1 MAYKNDVFADFLNQA
16 IRDMICN
23 DFPNHCCNASS
34 DYASSGYDYAIP
46 VDTEEAAG
54 AELPDFHFPEEEDDD
69 FSDIVPFDSEYI
81 SNRDQINDLF
91 GNQLLLNGKLTKML
105 IMHRLA
111 LIDLFYGT
119 NVNRMRQFGLS
130 EIAEQLWQLSL
141 DAQGNHTD
149 AELARK
155 AINFVANTSANHQL
169 QVDLFSKKY
178 GYIIEGKGIKRMTAE
193 SLLSKYLFFL
203 VDATA
208 NKMGFPIYDSIVK
221 DLSVKI
227 AKKLRIQKSLIKT
240 GTMWQLCELLKAI
253 VAELQK
259 RDPALWNNQTALHSK
274 FALLDYFLWRIGK
287 VGRFNFSLLITYSE
301 LRKYSKTLRKIK
313 ALQNYKAKHKQAAKI
328 ATSKMVLELRNLPPR
343 FLAWYNVYTKI

>member
-1 MAYKNDVFADFLNQA
+1 MANEIDDFADFLNQA
-16 IRDMICN
+16 IRDMLCN
-23 DFPNHCCNASS
+23 DFPDYCN
-34 DYASSGYDYAIP
+34 DERKDYAIP
-46 VDTEEAAG
+46 DEIVQSAKC
-54 AELPDFHFPEEEDDD
+54 ELPGFNYPEDNCDFGDVR
-69 FSDIVPFDSEYI
+69 INDSEYI
-81 SNRDQINDLF
+81 SNRAQISDLF
-91 GNQLLLNGKLTKML
+91 GNPVILNGGLTKML

-155 AINFVANTSANHQL
+155 AIDFVANTSANHQL

-227 AKKLRIQKSLIKT
+227 AKNLGIQKSLIKT
-240 GTMWQLCELLKAI
+240 DTMWQLCELLKAI

-259 RDPALWNNQTALHSK
+259 RDPALWNNQTALRSK

-287 VGRFNFSLLITYSE
+287 VGRFNFSLLITYSV
-301 LRKYSKTLRKIK
+301 LR
-313 ALQNYKAKHKQAAKI
+313 
-328 ATSKMVLELRNLPPR
+328 
-343 FLAWYNVYTKI
+343 

>member
-1 MAYKNDVFADFLNQA
+1 MANKNDDYADFLNQA

-34 DYASSGYDYAIP
+34 AYASSGYDYAIP

-54 AELPDFHFPEEEDDD
+54 AELPDFHFPEEDDDD
-69 FSDIVPFDSEYI
+69 FGDIVPSDSEYI

-155 AINFVANTSANHQL
+155 AIDFVANTSANHQL

-227 AKKLRIQKSLIKT
+227 AKNLGIQKSLT
-240 GTMWQLCELLKAI
+240 
-253 VAELQK
+253 
-259 RDPALWNNQTALHSK
+259 
-274 FALLDYFLWRIGK
+274 
-287 VGRFNFSLLITYSE
+287 
-301 LRKYSKTLRKIK
+301 
-313 ALQNYKAKHKQAAKI
+313 
-328 ATSKMVLELRNLPPR
+328 
-343 FLAWYNVYTKI
+343 